1 MTATI
6 HLVDDDADV
15 RRALGRL
22 LRLHGY
28 RVVEH
33 GSAADLLAA
42 PHDGGPACLLLD
54 LAMPGV
60 GGLALQAVMRQAGDQ
75 RPIVFLTGEGDIASC
90 AGAMKAGA
98 VDYLTKPVD
107 ADALLDAVDRA
118 LSRAAADSANRHQV
132 LAVEERL
139 AELTGRERQVME
151 LVVAG
156 RPNKQI
162 AHALGI
168 AEKTVKIHRG
178 RVMQK
183 MAADSLADLVRMAGL
198 AGVDPGRTPPA

>member
-1 MTATI
+1 VA
-6 HLVDDDADV
+6 VFC
-15 RRALGRL
+15 
-22 LRLHGY
+22 
-28 RVVEH
+28 
-33 GSAADLLAA
+33 SAAWPYFA
-42 PHDGGPACLLLD
+42 P
-54 LAMPGV
+54 
-60 GGLALQAVMRQAGDQ
+60 AL
-75 RPIVFLTGEGDIASC
+75 T
-90 AGAMKAGA
+90 
-98 VDYLTKPVD
+98 
-107 ADALLDAVDRA
+107 VDRA
-118 LSRAAADSANRHQV
+118 LSRAAADSAHRHQV
-132 LAVEERL
+132 LAVEGRL

-162 AHALGI
+162 AHVLGI